1 MFWAVGLGMLP
12 IALMAVEGGIKVAKS
27 AVLVASLPL
36 LVVSL
41 LMCMNLRK
49 SLKQVVA
56 EEAAAP

>member
-1 MFWAVGLGMLP
+1 MFWAIGLGMLP
-12 IALMAVEGGIKVAKS
+12 IALMSVEGGIKVAKS

-49 SLKQVVA
+49 SLR
-56 EEAAAP
+56 EMAATEGAVH